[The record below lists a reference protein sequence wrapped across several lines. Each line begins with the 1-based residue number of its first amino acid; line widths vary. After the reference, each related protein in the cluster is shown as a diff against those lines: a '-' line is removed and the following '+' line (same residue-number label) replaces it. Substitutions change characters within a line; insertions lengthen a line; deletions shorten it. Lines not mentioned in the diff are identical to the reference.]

1 MSGLLPNKPLQ
12 PSSGAGTLWAGCE
25 NHRRRSR
32 LSGITLG
39 RHNVH
44 RMPAKKAR
52 LRSARFDCPCCGYRT
67 LAGRAGFEICILCW
81 WEDDGQSDMDA
92 DQVRGGPNGDLSLT
106 AARANF
112 RDHLTIYRRERDTR
126 IGGKDSVLEV
136 QAKRT
141 IMSALDGLR
150 AGSPGKAASD
160 LWSEIAQAELI
171 LSAER
176 DRKVNEY
183 EEGSSGGTA

>member
-1 MSGLLPNKPLQ
+1 MVALAASTARVIGRPL
-12 PSSGAGTLWAGCE
+12 
-25 NHRRRSR
+25 RRHS
-32 LSGITLG
+32 
-39 RHNVH
+39 VH
-44 RMPAKKAR
+44 LMPAKQGR
-52 LRSARFDCPCCGYRT
+52 LSSARFDCPCCGYRT
-67 LAGRAGFEICILCW
+67 LADHAGWDVCILCW

-112 RDHLTIYRRERDTR
+112 RDHLTMYRRERDTR
-126 IGGKDSVLEV
+126 IGGKDSVREV

-160 LWSEIAQAELI
+160 LWSEIAQAESI
-171 LSAER
+171 IRAER
-176 DRKVNEY
+176 DRKVKEY
-183 EEGSSGGTA
+183 EEGSSGETRVGPRPSRNE